1 MCPLLRIVG
10 SSERIDIKCLVRAQL
25 LFVFSLLQPKR
36 DIPIRKCLGKF
47 QKPQKHAVSG
57 L

>member
-1 MCPLLRIVG
+1 MCPLRIVG